1 MTSKKMGVYESFIHK
16 SRYARY
22 LWEEGR
28 RETWEETVL
37 RYVNFWKDKGM
48 INEKE
53 GIEIANAIENLE
65 VMPSMRSLMTAGPA
79 LDRDNMAGF
88 NCSYIAV
95 DHIRVF
101 DEILYV
107 LMCGTGVGFS
117 VERQSVSKLPEV
129 SERFEET
136 DTVIKVADSK
146 KGWAKAFK
154 ELISL
159 LYAGQI
165 PKWDLSKIREKGA
178 PLKTFGGRS
187 SGPEPLDSLFHFT
200 VGVFKAAVGRR
211 LNSLECH
218 DIVCKTAE
226 VVVVGGVRRS
236 ALISLSNLSD
246 DRMRG
251 AKQGMWWETTGHRA
265 LANNSAV
272 YTEQPDF
279 EVFLREMLAL
289 HESKAGERGIFSRL
303 ASKTQAA
310 RNGRRD
316 IEHDFGTNPCSEI
329 ILRSA
334 QVCNLSE
341 VVVRS
346 TDTFEDLNRKVRVA
360 AILGTLQST
369 LTDFDYVRA
378 VWKRNTEEERLLGVS
393 LTGIMDHAILSGKET
408 KGTAFDHPNQPN
420 LAKTLERLKQTAV
433 DTNKKWAKKL
443 GIEQSTAITCVK
455 PSGTVSQLV
464 DSASGIHARFS
475 DYYIRRVRNDLKD
488 PVTDFLKDSGVP
500 WEQDVMNPE
509 TVVFSFPMKAP
520 DGAVTVDEQTALSQ
534 LELWEV
540 YQDSFCEHKPSITV
554 YYSDDEFLSIGQWLW
569 DKLDKCSG
577 VSLLPRTDHVYQQ
590 APYEAIDRE
599 EYEKLD
605 KGMPKTLDWSL
616 LDGTE
621 HGDNTVGAQT
631 LACVSGQC
639 EI

>member
-1 MTSKKMGVYESFIHK
+1 MGVYESFIHK

-48 INEKE
+48 INDKE

-95 DHIRVF
+95 DHIRAF

-129 SERFEET
+129 GESFEET
-136 DTVIKVADSK
+136 DTIIKVADSK

-165 PKWDLSKIREKGA
+165 PQWDLSKIREKGA

-187 SGPEPLDSLFHFT
+187 SGPDPLDALFSFT
-200 VGVFKAAVGRR
+200 VSVFRAAAGRK

-279 EVFLREMLAL
+279 EVFLKEMLAL

-316 IEHDFGTNPCSEI
+316 IDHDFGTNPCSEI

-378 VWKRNTEEERLLGVS
+378 VWQRNTEEERLLGVS

-420 LAKTLERLKQTAV
+420 LAKTLEKLKQTAV
-433 DTNKKWAKKL
+433 DTNKKWAEKL

-488 PVTDFLKDSGVP
+488 PVTAFLIEAGVP

-540 YQDSFCEHKPSITV
+540 YQDSWCEHKPSVTV
-554 YYSDDEFLSIGQWLW
+554 YYSDDEFLSIGQWIW

-590 APYEAIDRE
+590 APYEAIDRDA
-599 EYEKLD
+599 YETPCKA
-605 KGMPKTLDWSL
+605 MPATLDWGL
-616 LDGTE
+616 LDGME
-621 HGDNTVGAQT
+621 KGDNTIGAQT
-631 LACVSGQC
+631 LACTGSSC
-639 EI
+639 EL

>member
-48 INEKE
+48 INDKE

-95 DHIRVF
+95 DHIRAF

-129 SERFEET
+129 GESFEQT
-136 DTVIKVADSK
+136 DTIIKVADSK

-165 PKWDLSKIREKGA
+165 PQWDLSKIREKGA

-187 SGPEPLDSLFHFT
+187 SGPDPLDALFSFT
-200 VGVFKAAVGRR
+200 VSVFRAAAGRK

-279 EVFLREMLAL
+279 EVFLKEMLAL

-316 IEHDFGTNPCSEI
+316 IDHDFGTNPCSEI

-378 VWKRNTEEERLLGVS
+378 VWQRNTEEERLLGVS

-420 LAKTLERLKQTAV
+420 LAKTLEKLKQTAV

-488 PVTDFLKDSGVP
+488 PVTAFLIEAGVP

-540 YQDSFCEHKPSITV
+540 YQDSWCEHKPSVTV
-554 YYSDDEFLSIGQWLW
+554 YYSDDEFLSIGQWIW

-590 APYEAIDRE
+590 APYEAIDRDA
-599 EYEKLD
+599 YETLCKA
-605 KGMPKTLDWSL
+605 MPATLDWSL
-616 LDGTE
+616 LDGME
-621 HGDNTVGAQT
+621 NGDNTIGAQT

>member
-1 MTSKKMGVYESFIHK
+1 MGKKMGVYESFIHK

-48 INEKE
+48 INDKE

-129 SERFEET
+129 GESFEET

-165 PKWDLSKIREKGA
+165 PQWDLSKIREKGA

-187 SGPEPLDSLFHFT
+187 SGPDPLDALFSFT
-200 VGVFKAAVGRR
+200 VSVFRAAAGRK

-251 AKQGMWWETTGHRA
+251 AKQGQWWETTGHRA

-279 EVFLREMLAL
+279 EVFLKEMLAL

-303 ASKTQAA
+303 ASKKQAE

-316 IEHDFGTNPCSEI
+316 INHDFGTNPCSEI

-408 KGTAFDHPNQPN
+408 KGTAFDHPNQPD
-420 LAKTLERLKQTAV
+420 LAKTLEKLKQTAV
-433 DTNKKWAKKL
+433 DTNKEWAEKL

-488 PVTDFLKDSGVP
+488 PVTAFLIEAGVP

-540 YQDSFCEHKPSITV
+540 YQDSWCEHKPSVTV
-554 YYSDDEFLSIGQWLW
+554 YYSDDEFLSIGQWIW

-590 APYEAIDRE
+590 APYEAIDRDA
-599 EYEKLD
+599 YEAFCKD
-605 KGMPKTLDWSL
+605 MPKTLDWGL
-616 LDGTE
+616 LDGME
-621 HGDNTVGAQT
+621 NGDNTIGAQT
-631 LACVSGQC
+631 LACTGSSC
-639 EI
+639 EL

>member
-1 MTSKKMGVYESFIHK
+1 MGKKMGVYESFIHK

-48 INEKE
+48 INDKE

-129 SERFEET
+129 GESFEET

-165 PKWDLSKIREKGA
+165 PQWDLSKIREKGA

-187 SGPEPLDSLFHFT
+187 SGPDPLDALFSFT
-200 VGVFKAAVGRR
+200 VSVFRAAAGRK

-251 AKQGMWWETTGHRA
+251 AKQGQWWETTGHRA

-279 EVFLREMLAL
+279 EVFLKEMLAL

-303 ASKTQAA
+303 ASKKQAE

-420 LAKTLERLKQTAV
+420 LAKTLEKLKQTAV
-433 DTNKKWAKKL
+433 DTNKKWAEKL

-488 PVTDFLKDSGVP
+488 PVTTFLIEAGVP

-540 YQDSFCEHKPSITV
+540 YQDSWCEHKPSVTV

-590 APYEAIDRE
+590 APYEAIDRDA
-599 EYEKLD
+599 YEALCKD
-605 KGMPKTLDWSL
+605 MPETLDWGL
-616 LDGTE
+616 LDGME
-621 HGDNTVGAQT
+621 NGDNTIGAQT
-631 LACVSGQC
+631 LACTGSSC
-639 EI
+639 EL

>member
-48 INEKE
+48 INDKE

-88 NCSYIAV
+88 NCAYIAV
-95 DHIRVF
+95 DHIRAF
-101 DEILYV
+101 DEILYD

-129 SERFEET
+129 GESFEET
-136 DTVIKVADSK
+136 DTIIKVADSK

-165 PKWDLSKIREKGA
+165 PQWDLSKIREKGA

-187 SGPEPLDSLFHFT
+187 SGPDPLDALFSFT
-200 VGVFKAAVGRR
+200 VSVFRAAAGRK

-279 EVFLREMLAL
+279 EVFLKEMLAL

-316 IEHDFGTNPCSEI
+316 IDHDFGTNPCSEI

-420 LAKTLERLKQTAV
+420 LAKTLEKLKQTAV
-433 DTNKKWAKKL
+433 DTNKKWAEKL

-488 PVTDFLKDSGVP
+488 PVTAFLIEAGVP

-540 YQDSFCEHKPSITV
+540 YQDSWCEHKPSVTV
-554 YYSDDEFLSIGQWLW
+554 YYSDDEFLSIGQWIW

-590 APYEAIDRE
+590 APYEAIDRDA
-599 EYEKLD
+599 YETLCKA
-605 KGMPKTLDWSL
+605 MPATLDWGL
-616 LDGTE
+616 LDGME
-621 HGDNTVGAQT
+621 NGDNTIGAQT

>member
-48 INEKE
+48 INDKE

-88 NCSYIAV
+88 NCAYIAV
-95 DHIRVF
+95 DHIRAF
-101 DEILYV
+101 DEILYD

-129 SERFEET
+129 GESFEET
-136 DTVIKVADSK
+136 DTIIKVADSK

-165 PKWDLSKIREKGA
+165 PQWDLSKIREKGA

-187 SGPEPLDSLFHFT
+187 SGPDPLDALFSFT
-200 VGVFKAAVGRR
+200 VSVFRAAAGRK

-279 EVFLREMLAL
+279 EVFLKEMLAL

-316 IEHDFGTNPCSEI
+316 IDHDFGTNPCSEI

-420 LAKTLERLKQTAV
+420 LAKTLEKLKQTAV

-488 PVTDFLKDSGVP
+488 PVTAFLIEAGVP

-509 TVVFSFPMKAP
+509 TVVFSFHMKAP

-540 YQDSFCEHKPSITV
+540 YQDSWCEHKPSVTV
-554 YYSDDEFLSIGQWLW
+554 YYSDDEFLSIGQWIW

-590 APYEAIDRE
+590 APYEAIDRDA
-599 EYEKLD
+599 YETLCKA
-605 KGMPKTLDWSL
+605 MPATLDWSL
-616 LDGTE
+616 LDGRE
-621 HGDNTVGAQT
+621 NGDNTVGAQT

>member
-1 MTSKKMGVYESFIHK
+1 MGKKMGVYESFIHK

-48 INEKE
+48 INDKE

-129 SERFEET
+129 GESFEET

-165 PKWDLSKIREKGA
+165 PQWDLSKIREKGA

-187 SGPEPLDSLFHFT
+187 SGPDPLDALFSFT
-200 VGVFKAAVGRR
+200 VSVFRAAAGRK

-251 AKQGMWWETTGHRA
+251 AKQGQWWETTGHRA

-279 EVFLREMLAL
+279 EVFLKEMLAL

-303 ASKTQAA
+303 ASKKQAE

-420 LAKTLERLKQTAV
+420 LAKTLEKLKQTAV
-433 DTNKKWAKKL
+433 ATNKKWAEKL

-488 PVTDFLKDSGVP
+488 PVTTFLIEAGVP

-540 YQDSFCEHKPSITV
+540 YQDSWCEHKPSVTV

-590 APYEAIDRE
+590 APYEAVDRDA
-599 EYEKLD
+599 YEALCKD
-605 KGMPKTLDWSL
+605 MPETLDWGL
-616 LDGTE
+616 LDGME
-621 HGDNTVGAQT
+621 NGDNTIGAQT
-631 LACVSGQC
+631 LACTGSSC
-639 EI
+639 EL